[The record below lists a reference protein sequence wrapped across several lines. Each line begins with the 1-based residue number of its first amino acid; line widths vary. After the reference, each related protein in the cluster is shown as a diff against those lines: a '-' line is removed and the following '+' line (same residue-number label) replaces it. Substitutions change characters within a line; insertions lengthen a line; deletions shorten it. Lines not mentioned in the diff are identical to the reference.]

1 MSSAARA
8 ALPRFRPLLVGAAL
22 CVSLGGIAALLLWAG
37 VQPGMPLF
45 MIGAWLVLGSL
56 WLAVVNGGGSQ
67 TEAAAPLDADAPE
80 DLRALP
86 IAESLPDLVWRID
99 FANRVV
105 TPLNQANAIHHPVAQ
120 GNNVRLSGLFPA
132 RVSRQYLEALIAVQ
146 SSQSMQQFEY
156 RLGNGDETGL
166 RVFEAR
172 LLPLSTKE
180 CIALIRDVTQMK
192 ATEEALFN
200 QQLFVHQIID
210 SSPNLIFVRDKHG
223 RFLLVNRATQTTLG
237 HELLVQSHLAAHDSP
252 LPFTTGDTEVLENG
266 DSVRIVDHWTLP
278 NGRTHWFDITKQPL
292 IRDGDVY
299 ILNIAIDIT
308 HVKAAEAA
316 LAASD
321 PLSGGVADAL
331 PVPFMLVRDGIIE
344 FVNNP
349 LCERLNT
356 PPADLLGRPLHAIAS
371 NGDELIASPTP
382 DQPQRIRFVRDHSEH
397 ACQVQQVGGEE
408 SAARTLVVLV

>member
-8 ALPRFRPLLVGAAL
+8 ALPRFRPLLIGAAL
-22 CVSLGGIAALLLWAG
+22 CVSLGSIAALLFWAG
-37 VQPGMPLF
+37 VQPGVPLF

-56 WLAVVNGGGSQ
+56 WLAVVSGGGH
-67 TEAAAPLDADAPE
+67 AIPAPDPEVTAVE

-105 TPLNQANAIHHPVAQ
+105 TPLNRANAVHHPVAQ

-146 SSQSMQQFEY
+146 SAQSMQQFEY

-252 LPFTTGDTEVLENG
+252 LPFTAGDTEVLENG
-266 DSVRIVDHWTLP
+266 DTVRVVDHWTLP

-292 IRDGDVY
+292 VRDGDVY

-321 PLSGGVADAL
+321 PLSSGVADAL

-349 LCERLNT
+349 LCERLNA
-356 PPADLLGRPLHAIAS
+356 PPSDLLGRPLQAIAS
-371 NGDELIASPTP
+371 NGEELLASPSP
-382 DQPQRIRFVRDHSEH
+382 DLPQRIRFIRDHSEH
-397 ACQVQQVGGEE
+397 DCHVQQVGDEGQTT
-408 SAARTLVVLV
+408 RILVVLA

>member
-1 MSSAARA
+1 M
-8 ALPRFRPLLVGAAL
+8 VGSAL
-22 CVSLGGIAALLLWAG
+22 CVSLGGVAAVHWWGGMEMGLPLLL
-37 VQPGMPLF
+37 
-45 MIGAWLVLGSL
+45 IGAWLIIGTL
-56 WLAVVNGGGSQ
+56 WLAMVNGAPAA
-67 TEAAAPLDADAPE
+67 EAAPNDASTATPEE
-80 DLRALP
+80 DLRNLP
-86 IAESLPDLVWRID
+86 IAESLPDVVWRID

-105 TPLNQANAIHHPVAQ
+105 TPLNEACAAHHPVAQ

-146 SSQSMQQFEY
+146 SAQSMQQFEY
-156 RLGNGDETGL
+156 RLGNGDESGL

-180 CIALIRDVTQMK
+180 CIAVIRDVTQMK

-237 HELLVQSHLAAHDSP
+237 HELLVQSHLAAHDSQ
-252 LPFTTGDTEVLENG
+252 LPFTVGDTEVLENG
-266 DSVRIVDHWTLP
+266 DTVRVVDHWTLP

-292 IRDGDVY
+292 VRDGDVY

-321 PLSGGVADAL
+321 PLSSGVADAL
-331 PVPFMLVRDGIIE
+331 PIPFMLVRNGIIE

-356 PPADLLGRPLHAIAS
+356 PPSDLLGRPLEAIAS
-371 NGDELIASPTP
+371 NGGDLLASPKP
-382 DQPQRIRFVRDHSEH
+382 GVPQRIRFVRGH
-397 ACQVQQVGGEE
+397 AEYDCTVQQVGEE
-408 SAARTLVVLV
+408 DDSTRTLVVLA